1 MTRNT
6 AVGRGRWEEG
16 MEGGEG
22 TGRREGGTGQYFN
35 SNCSFA
41 FRVVDLTSVKGARA
55 YSLLH
60 GLVGR

>member
-1 MTRNT
+1 
-6 AVGRGRWEEG
+6 

-22 TGRREGGTGQYFN
+22 TGRRERGTGQYFN